1 VLGPEH
7 PDTLRTINGLAGTL
21 EEQGRYDE
29 SERAERELLDIE
41 RRVLGPEHPSTAT
54 SVYNLGCLAA
64 REGHR
69 NEALSLLREAVD
81 HGAPAY
87 IDLGIDKDPDLK
99 SLHGDPR
106 FDALV
111 VKTRQNA
118 SPHQPCGFVHC
129 LLAFRATCRRGNV
142 ESDHPRQDRL
152 ILPHFL
158 CEGFNK
164 VARSTAT
171 VKPDWTAL

>member
-1 VLGPEH
+1 MERELLDIERRVLGPEHPDTLRTMTNLSVTLMHEGRYAEAEKMDRELLDIERRVLGPEH

-21 EEQGRYDE
+21 EEEGRYDE
-29 SERAERELLDIE
+29 SEREERALLDIE
-41 RRVLGPEHPSTAT
+41 GRVLGPEHPSTAT

-64 REGHR
+64 RQGHR

-87 IDLGIDKDPDLK
+87 IDLAIDKDPDLK

-111 VKTRQNA
+111 AKARQNA
-118 SPHQPCGFVHC
+118 
-129 LLAFRATCRRGNV
+129 
-142 ESDHPRQDRL
+142 
-152 ILPHFL
+152 
-158 CEGFNK
+158 
-164 VARSTAT
+164 T
-171 VKPDWTAL
+171 VKTH